1 MELISWENI
10 YNFLGIK
17 DFIYFISSP
26 DLQDML
32 FPVKLVFVFF
42 TMFFF
47 SAVVYFMV
55 NSSYLKYQFFEDV
68 TEFFS
73 WQAYGLR
80 EIANRWKKIQ
90 KRAETGVESEYKLA
104 LIEADDFL
112 NQMLDERGFKG
123 ENFEELVNDAGKIML
138 PNLEEILSAHE
149 TRNSIVYDPDFKI
162 DLDQVKKILA
172 VYESATKNIGVS

>member
-1 MELISWENI
+1 MSWETI
-10 YNFLGIK
+10 YNLLGIK

-26 DLQDML
+26 SLQDTL
-32 FPVKLVFVFF
+32 FPIKVVFVFF
-42 TMFFF
+42 TMFFL
-47 SAVVYFMV
+47 AAIIYFMV

-90 KRAETGVESEYKLA
+90 SKADTGSESEYKLA

-112 NQMLDERGFKG
+112 SETLEERGFTGKT
-123 ENFEELVNDAGKIML
+123 FEELVNNAGKIVL
-138 PNLEEILSAHE
+138 PNLEEILSIHE
-149 TRNSIVYDPDFKI
+149 TRNSIVYNPDYKI

-172 VYESATKNIGVS
+172 IYEAAIKNIGVS

>member
-1 MELISWENI
+1 MSWESL

-26 DLQDML
+26 GLQDML

-47 SAVVYFMV
+47 SALVYFMA
-55 NSSYLKYQFFEDV
+55 NSSYLKYQFFEDI

-90 KRAETGVESEYKLA
+90 KRTERGTESEYKLA

-112 NQMLDERGFKG
+112 SEMLEERGFTGKT
-123 ENFEELVNDAGKIML
+123 FEELINNAGKIML
-138 PNLEEILSAHE
+138 PNLEEILLAHE
-149 TRNSIVYDPDFKI
+149 TRNSIVYNPDYKIDPDR
-162 DLDQVKKILA
+162 VKKILA
-172 VYESATKNIGVS
+172 IYEAATKNIGIS

>member
-1 MELISWENI
+1 MSWETI
-10 YNFLGIK
+10 YNLLGIK

-26 DLQDML
+26 SLQDTL
-32 FPVKLVFVFF
+32 FPIKVVFVFF
-42 TMFFF
+42 TMFFL
-47 SAVVYFMV
+47 SAVIYFMV

-90 KRAETGVESEYKLA
+90 NKADTGSESEYKLA

-112 NQMLDERGFKG
+112 RETLEERGFIGKT
-123 ENFEELVNDAGKIML
+123 FEELVNNAGKIIL
-138 PNLEEILSAHE
+138 PNLEEILSIHE
-149 TRNSIVYDPDFKI
+149 TRNSIVYNPDYKI
-162 DLDQVKKILA
+162 DLDQVKKILSI
-172 VYESATKNIGVS
+172 YEAAIKNIGVS

>member
-1 MELISWENI
+1 MTWESI
-10 YNFLGIK
+10 YNLLGIK
-17 DFIYFISSP
+17 EFIYFISSP

-32 FPVKLVFVFF
+32 FPVKLVFVCF

-47 SAVVYFMV
+47 AAVVYFMA

-80 EIANRWKKIQ
+80 EIANRWKRIQ
-90 KRAETGVESEYKLA
+90 KRAETGAESEYKLA

-112 NQMLDERGFKG
+112 NEMLEERGFKG
-123 ENFEELVNDAGKIML
+123 KNFEELVNNAGKIML
-138 PNLEEILSAHE
+138 PNLDEILSAHE
-149 TRNSIVYDPDFKI
+149 VRNSIVYNPDYKI

-172 VYESATKNIGVS
+172 IYEAATKNIGAS

>member
-1 MELISWENI
+1 MTWESI
-10 YNFLGIK
+10 YNFFGIK

-26 DLQDML
+26 DLQDLL
-32 FPVKLVFVFF
+32 FPVKLIFVFF

-47 SAVVYFMV
+47 SAVIYFLA
-55 NSSYLKYQFFEDV
+55 NSSYLKYQFIEDV

-90 KRAETGVESEYKLA
+90 KRAESGSEAEYKLA

-112 NQMLDERGFKG
+112 RELLEERGFAGK
-123 ENFEELVNDAGKIML
+123 NFEELVENAGKIML
-138 PNLEEILSAHE
+138 PNFQEILSAHE
-149 TRNSIVYDPDFKI
+149 VRNYIVYNPDYKI
-162 DLDQVKKILA
+162 DIERVKKILA
-172 VYESATKNIGVS
+172 IYEATTKSIGSS